1 MRSLRLALAS
11 LLLGATAFAAPPER
25 RDGPGTSGLEDRL
38 VAGLQVRRPADR
50 DYIGRVVGMVEEG
63 RLPPKLVDATF
74 LWAVRRRQRHPLPA
88 FREALRLQA
97 DRLGIAVE

>member
-1 MRSLRLALAS
+1 MRPLRLALAG
-11 LLLGATAFAAPPER
+11 LLLGATALATPPEG
-25 RDGPGTSGLEDRL
+25 RDGAAAGLEDRL
-38 VAGLQVRRPADR
+38 LAGLQVRRPADR

-97 DRLGIAVE
+97 DRLGIDVE